1 MKHILLLTITLLT
14 SPLFAGPYCMDNS
27 EHLARPY
34 DSKEWHSVACD
45 CDCQTIKGGK
55 CIECEHLQKA
65 RPLTIIQKTATQEMQ
80 QNRVQEPQTVN
91 ETLKTMMQKYRS
103 NH

>member
-65 RPLTIIQKTATQEMQ
+65 RSFTIIQNNAIQAVH
-80 QNRVQEPQTVN
+80 QNNVHGPRNVKDTFN
-91 ETLKTMMQKYRS
+91 TMMQKYRA
-103 NH
+103 NQ